1 MSINYAKEFLN
12 SLHTGVVF
20 TELLMAA
27 SIPGVEIFSK
37 KSACVVFFN
46 MQNSNFMAAP
56 ESETFG
62 LALTEAHQRLP
73 SF

>member
-1 MSINYAKEFLN
+1 
-12 SLHTGVVF
+12 
-20 TELLMAA
+20 MAA
-27 SIPGVEIFSK
+27 SIPGVEIFSS

-62 LALTEAHQRLP
+62 FALILIHLSER
-73 SF
+73 